1 MMSINMGEKKK
12 NAASY
17 LDSYHHRGFLYLKD
31 EFVTLYRQPYA
42 QGLIETLVPLAL
54 QYLVASFNKSWVM
67 YYNLVVFW
75 CVQIVLRHFKTDDY
89 VEVESLGSLY
99 SKLTSTLSCSV
110 L

>member
-1 MMSINMGEKKK
+1 
-12 NAASY
+12 
-17 LDSYHHRGFLYLKD
+17 
-31 EFVTLYRQPYA
+31 
-42 QGLIETLVPLAL
+42 
-54 QYLVASFNKSWVM
+54 
-67 YYNLVVFW
+67 VVFW